1 MPGDDTTKTF
11 AIKSPL
17 RRTRN
22 RKHINGNITRK
33 PPHGRL
39 KKRLTRRGV
48 EARRRSQGVAG
59 GPPTRSHQMPL
70 GAHLPS
76 HHLEQN
82 PSCCKYG
89 CNSDAE
95 TDERRVDEAAAG
107 HNCQKRR
114 PLSHVILPQ
123 HSIVTMITMSKRM
136 MIGGRAPRQTNGRQR
151 TIPKKAVARS
161 SSSWMNMVLVLTKTD
176 HAWAGGGRR
185 LASYLIGSPNTTH
198 QKVSL
203 PSGVQATPIPISL

>member
-1 MPGDDTTKTF
+1 MNPGRMP
-11 AIKSPL
+11 
-17 RRTRN
+17 RT
-22 RKHINGNITRK
+22 TRK
-33 PPHGRL
+33 ISAPGRDQWIAVSPVKTMGFWKAL
-39 KKRLTRRGV
+39 SSIHTCVAKGLEFPKDVVPQFSPGTD
-48 EARRRSQGVAG
+48 RSW
-59 GPPTRSHQMPL
+59 TRS
-70 GAHLPS
+70 PS

-82 PSCCKYG
+82 PSCYIDG

-95 TDERRVDEAAAG
+95 TGKQRVNEAAES
-107 HNCQKRR
+107 HNYQKRP
-114 PLSHVILPQ
+114 PLSQVILPQ
-123 HSIVTMITMSKRM
+123 HSIATSITMSKRM
-136 MIGGRAPRQTNGRQR
+136 MNGGRTPQQTKGRQR
-151 TIPKKAVARS
+151 TIPKNAVARS